1 MELSDL
7 ESSDIMNTKKQL
19 RILKSLVEKATDG
32 SVTQELQK
40 FFDSWDEVWD
50 AGLTQQDEHY
60 EEAGLDAD
68 LVKDI
73 YNEFESL
80 SDKVQELRDS
90 L

>member
-1 MELSDL
+1 
-7 ESSDIMNTKKQL
+7 MNTKKQL

-40 FFDSWDEVWD
+40 FFDSWDQIWD
-50 AGLTQQDEHY
+50 MGLTQHDEHY
-60 EEAGLDAD
+60 EEAGIDAD